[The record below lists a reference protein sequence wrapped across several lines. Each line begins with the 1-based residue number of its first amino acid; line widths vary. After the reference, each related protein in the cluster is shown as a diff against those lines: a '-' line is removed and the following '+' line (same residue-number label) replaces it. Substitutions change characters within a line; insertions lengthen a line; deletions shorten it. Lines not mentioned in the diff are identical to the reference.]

1 MNKQQFEK
9 NIAQIHKLF
18 EANESHFNT
27 LSSGIHK
34 DNEARIILDDFLD
47 HMGLEKNA
55 TTRYIASARI
65 SDKKCESLDVYL
77 KKNGYSQTQRD
88 AAFDSSYRYVQA
100 YYEKLQDAFLSDI
113 TSAGLLSD
121 FYGEIFTTVHKL
133 GKLYSELFLEWN
145 RKLMFEQNRELEAR
159 FDDNQEA
166 IIFFLEE
173 NNLFDTGHH
182 GELAD
187 RCYSVLQKDGETYKS
202 VSYALAFPDI
212 IQKISLSYDQCI
224 AKLETLEDE
233 IYDRKSAYIRYFKA
247 TQKALTETNPNNC
260 VKLWSEVD
268 IAWMAI
274 DTPIQPGHLM
284 EYYDDAYRRSVAIE
298 FDLRLSDP
306 SLMES
311 TVAKDVE
318 HMYEAMFDE
327 IGRENFKESYEY
339 SLKNQKQVQL
349 YIGAPVL
356 QYASFLTGA
365 YSAQVVPNDGEVSK
379 VFGKKIFAFP
389 KYILEAQ
396 KSAPKMKLDYEMID
410 REIIKKHTAILEGD
424 ENRYYEIY
432 DIETIG
438 HEYGHTLWLTPSSE
452 VTMGEKGLFK
462 NIEEFKATAGG
473 MVAYFIKGGNAELDE
488 DVLVTYLYRSIK
500 MMRYREVED
509 ILPYYCE
516 CLIHL
521 HVLFESGIL
530 TYRFGKISFHF
541 TSELLQIFKD
551 LLTGTYTQLMFTYLN
566 QMEAGNFLFEFVV
579 KENGVFLP
587 KDAKCRKFV
596 EDYYSKYQ
604 EIGNEVMEK

>member
-27 LSSGIHK
+27 LSSWIHK

-47 HMGLEKNA
+47 HMWLEKNA

-121 FYGEIFTTVHKL
+121 FYWEIFTTVHKL
-133 GKLYSELFLEWN
+133 WKLYSELFLEWN

-187 RCYSVLQKDGETYKS
+187 RCYSVLQKDWETYKS

-274 DTPIQPGHLM
+274 DTPIQPWHLM

-349 YIGAPVL
+349 YIWAPVL
-356 QYASFLTGA
+356 QYASFLTWA

-410 REIIKKHTAILEGD
+410 REIIKKHTL
-424 ENRYYEIY
+424 
-432 DIETIG
+432 
-438 HEYGHTLWLTPSSE
+438 
-452 VTMGEKGLFK
+452 K
-462 NIEEFKATAGG
+462 
-473 MVAYFIKGGNAELDE
+473 
-488 DVLVTYLYRSIK
+488 
-500 MMRYREVED
+500 
-509 ILPYYCE
+509 
-516 CLIHL
+516 
-521 HVLFESGIL
+521 
-530 TYRFGKISFHF
+530 
-541 TSELLQIFKD
+541 
-551 LLTGTYTQLMFTYLN
+551 
-566 QMEAGNFLFEFVV
+566 
-579 KENGVFLP
+579 
-587 KDAKCRKFV
+587 
-596 EDYYSKYQ
+596 
-604 EIGNEVMEK
+604 